1 MESASGLQ
9 TPAGPIDPALE
20 REYNL
25 RLRHPE
31 RTAIYERFAQSSAD
45 FRADASGWSEL
56 RYGEGPRCVLDFF
69 PANVALAA
77 PLFVF
82 IHGGY
87 WRALDHRIFSFLA
100 RPWLARGVHVAMIGY
115 DLAPALSV
123 RAIVDEARAS
133 LRFLRER
140 AGSLGVDTHHV
151 VIGGHS
157 AGAQLGAMSLSDDAG
172 WHAIGFMGVSGVYD
186 LEPLRATTVNLDIR
200 LDAADAIA
208 LSPIRQPRVIA
219 TRYVCAVGEVE
230 TDGFRAQTHA
240 FVAELQRRGCDA
252 SSIEAPRRNHFD
264 ILDDLAD
271 GGHPLFQRAYDL
283 LNTPAR

>member
-1 MESASGLQ
+1 LESASQLRAPPGS
-9 TPAGPIDPALE
+9 IDPALE

-31 RTAIYERFAQSSAD
+31 RTAIYERFAQNSAD
-45 FRADASGWSEL
+45 FRAAASGWSEL
-56 RYGEGPRCVLDFF
+56 RYSAGPRCVVDFF
-69 PANVALAA
+69 PANVASAA
-77 PLFVF
+77 PLFAF

-140 AGSLGVDTHHV
+140 ADNLRLDKRRV

-157 AGAQLGAMSLSDDAG
+157 AGAQLGAMSLSIDSEWQAS
-172 WHAIGFMGVSGVYD
+172 GFLGVSGVYD
-186 LEPLRATTVNLDIR
+186 LEPLLATTVNLDIR
-200 LDAADAIA
+200 LNAADAIA
-208 LSPIRQPRVIA
+208 LSPIRQPLPMG
-219 TRYVCAVGEVE
+219 TRYVCAVGEGE
-230 TDGFRAQTHA
+230 TDGFRSQTRA
-240 FVAELQRRGCDA
+240 FAAELQRRGGSA
-252 SSIEAPRRNHFD
+252 LSIEAPGRNHFD
-264 ILDDLAD
+264 VLDALAD
-271 GGHPLFQRAYDL
+271 ESHPLFRHAYGL
-283 LNTPAR
+283 LGL